1 MSLTQ
6 IHNRMVAGAP
16 ANVLDFGA
24 DPTGVADSQP
34 AIQAAIDSGAY
45 TIVIPDGTYLLNS
58 GLVIQPSDPV
68 REINGD
74 GLVTLRLNTSV
85 ASKAIE
91 IQTGKQFLRIY
102 DIILESTGT
111 KTDPYLTYGIMV
123 DTSSYLK
130 FENIRATNFS
140 GAGLECRGC
149 VYVGLKNYTAGSCF
163 FGLSFQLGSLSTQNT
178 AVSIE
183 RAYISGCSRGFT
195 DTGGVDIVAN
205 SVVMEYCGDAV
216 DSHAALHLVGSSV
229 VMNFPYWE
237 ANYRNVIA
245 TDANLQMKN
254 HYGWSDP
261 GSALNNI
268 SYSGT
273 AADQR
278 GWDVNLGYQTTM
290 ARLKPD
296 TYTNR
301 DLTIGENLTVPVAGG
316 SVNFGGQTME
326 TVTGTAT
333 SATWTTVKALT
344 GQSGDG
350 AARKTYRYSIYA
362 GRADLTTGYDSGVVL
377 NGTLY
382 SDSGSTPAWLRVNSN
397 NLQVNITNS
406 SYGLAYGCTL
416 TVIEGIGAP

>member
-1 MSLTQ
+1 MSLTKV
-6 IHNRMVAGAP
+6 HNRMVNGAP

-45 TIVIPDGTYLLNS
+45 SIVIPEGTYLLNS
-58 GLVIQPSDPV
+58 GLTIQSSDAV

-85 ASKAIE
+85 QSSVFE
-91 IQTGKQFLRIY
+91 IQSGKQFLRIY
-102 DIILESTGT
+102 DLTLDSTGT
-111 KTDPYLTYGIMV
+111 KADAYFTYGILA
-123 DTSSYLK
+123 DTASYLK
-130 FENIRATNFS
+130 FENIRATDFS
-140 GAGLECRGC
+140 GAGVECRGC

-163 FGLSFQLGSLSTQNT
+163 YGLSFQKNGVSTQNT
-178 AVSIE
+178 AVSVE
-183 RAYISGCSRGFT
+183 RAYISGCTRGFT
-195 DTGGVDIVAN
+195 DNGGVDVVAN
-205 SVVMEYCGDAV
+205 SVVMEYCGDAASI
-216 DSHAALHLVGSSV
+216 DGALHLIGSTV

-237 ANYRNVIA
+237 ANYRNVVA

-254 HYGWSDP
+254 HYGWGDA
-261 GSALNNI
+261 GSVLNNI

-273 AADQR
+273 AADER
-278 GWDVNLGYQTTM
+278 GWDVNLGYQTHM
-290 ARLKPD
+290 ARIKAD

-382 SDSGSTPAWLRVNSN
+382 SDSGSNPAWLRVDSN

-406 SYGLAYGCTL
+406 SYGLDYGCTL